1 MTRPRK
7 KNAKTWRQER
17 IGSILTDAYEK
28 LAALKD
34 EPQNHLDLKYL
45 QNVQAGIRGILRQL
59 GMDPFIYTSKRRK
72 MQEEEE
78 QEVLQLNPDAKEE
91 QEEEATPKLNPK
103 RLTKEQ
109 ASQIK
114 EAYKEGLE
122 MEQISDR
129 VNISLEKVQS
139 YIEKQGKEKLL
150 ADD

>member
-1 MTRPRK
+1 MQLNPD
-7 KNAKTWRQER
+7 AKEEQE
-17 IGSILTDAYEK
+17 
-28 LAALKD
+28 
-34 EPQNHLDLKYL
+34 
-45 QNVQAGIRGILRQL
+45 
-59 GMDPFIYTSKRRK
+59 
-72 MQEEEE
+72 EEEE

-91 QEEEATPKLNPK
+91 QEEEATPKLSPK